1 MRDIFTAELT
11 ALGED
16 LTAMSRLVE
25 TAIASASTALLTND
39 LELAESVIADDL
51 TIDAQ
56 ERELDERCVLL
67 IAQQQ
72 PVASDL
78 RVIVAGLRISASLE
92 RMGDLAQHIAD
103 IARLRY
109 PASAI
114 PAPLVETF
122 TQMAAAAVDIS
133 RKVTTVIENRD
144 VELARTIERDDD
156 VLDRL
161 HGATFDATTVADDS
175 LTGQQVVDITLAA
188 RYFERF
194 GDHAVA
200 VANRVVY
207 LVTGEL
213 GDAEAV

>member
-25 TAIASASTALLTND
+25 TAISSASAALLTTD
-39 LELAESVIADDL
+39 LELAESVIADDM

-78 RVIVAGLRISASLE
+78 RVIISGLRVSASLE

-114 PAPLVETF
+114 PAPLMETF

-144 VELARTIERDDD
+144 VDLARTIETDDD

-161 HGATFDATTVADDS
+161 HGETFDATTAADDL

-200 VANRVVY
+200 VANRVIY

>member
-25 TAIASASTALLTND
+25 TAISSASSALLTAD

-78 RVIVAGLRISASLE
+78 RVIVSGLRVSASLE

-114 PAPLVETF
+114 PDALTDVF
-122 TQMAAAAVDIS
+122 AQMAEAAVEIS
-133 RKVTTVIENRD
+133 RKVTTVIEHRD
-144 VELARTIERDDD
+144 VDLARTIETDDD

-161 HGATFDATTVADDS
+161 HDATFGATTINGS
-175 LTGQQVVDITLAA
+175 PLTGQETVDITLAA

-200 VANRVVY
+200 IANRVIY